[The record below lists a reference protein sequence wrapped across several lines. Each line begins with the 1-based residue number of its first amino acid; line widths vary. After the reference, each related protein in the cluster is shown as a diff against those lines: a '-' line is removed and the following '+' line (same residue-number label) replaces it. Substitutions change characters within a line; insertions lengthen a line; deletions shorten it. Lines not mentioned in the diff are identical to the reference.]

1 MADQNQ
7 NTQQEGG
14 NDAPSFNLQ
23 RVYLKDLSLEMP
35 NAPHVFLEQEAPQV
49 EVSIAVGG
57 QRLADTVFETTVTVT
72 VTTRIN
78 DKVVYLVEGTQA
90 GIFEAANIPEEQ
102 LDPLLGIVCP
112 TMLYP
117 YLRANIADAI
127 TRTSMPPLHL
137 TEVNFQ
143 ALYEQ
148 RLAELAQQQG
158 SANGNGANGDSG
170 IILPPARPASNA
182 DPLNPRDRPMTAS
195 ASPSLR
201 VAVLGAGSWGT
212 ALAAA
217 GRRHP
222 TVLWAR
228 DAAQAANLAARRE
241 NERYL
246 PGISL
251 PPALQYSSDL
261 DATLASLRQDGGAG
275 LIVLGVPVAGLG
287 ALCAE
292 LASRLPALGLQDTPI
307 VWTCK
312 GFEAGTARLPHE
324 IVREALPQAQCGVL
338 SGPSFAREVAQA
350 CRWR

>member
-1 MADQNQ
+1 MADQDQ

-49 EVSIAVGG
+49 EVSITVGG
-57 QRLADTVFETTVTVT
+57 QRLAETVFETTVTVT

-148 RLAELAQQQG
+148 RLAELQQQQ
-158 SANGNGANGDSG
+158 SNANGNGNGSDSG
-170 IILPPARPASNA
+170 IILP
-182 DPLNPRDRPMTAS
+182 AS
-195 ASPSLR
+195 A
-201 VAVLGAGSWGT
+201 T
-212 ALAAA
+212 
-217 GRRHP
+217 
-222 TVLWAR
+222 
-228 DAAQAANLAARRE
+228 
-241 NERYL
+241 
-246 PGISL
+246 
-251 PPALQYSSDL
+251 
-261 DATLASLRQDGGAG
+261 RQ
-275 LIVLGVPVAGLG
+275 
-287 ALCAE
+287 
-292 LASRLPALGLQDTPI
+292 
-307 VWTCK
+307 
-312 GFEAGTARLPHE
+312 
-324 IVREALPQAQCGVL
+324 
-338 SGPSFAREVAQA
+338 
-350 CRWR
+350 

>member
-1 MADQNQ
+1 M
-7 NTQQEGG
+7 
-14 NDAPSFNLQ
+14 
-23 RVYLKDLSLEMP
+23 
-35 NAPHVFLEQEAPQV
+35 
-49 EVSIAVGG
+49 
-57 QRLADTVFETTVTVT
+57 
-72 VTTRIN
+72 
-78 DKVVYLVEGTQA
+78 
-90 GIFEAANIPEEQ
+90 
-102 LDPLLGIVCP
+102 
-112 TMLYP
+112 
-117 YLRANIADAI
+117 
-127 TRTSMPPLHL
+127 
-137 TEVNFQ
+137 NFQ

-182 DPLNPRDRPMTAS
+182 DPRNPRDRPMTAS

-201 VAVLGAGSWGT
+201 VAVLGAGSW
-212 ALAAA
+212 APPWRRPPAAA
-217 GRRHP
+217 TPPCSGRATPPRHP
-222 TVLWAR
+222 P
-228 DAAQAANLAARRE
+228 AARRE

-246 PGISL
+246 PGIAL

-261 DATLASLRQDGGAG
+261 DATLASLRQDDGAG